1 MAELTQIKTVDS
13 INLSKPRKSSYGLD
27 NHSFIDDKPNGKIKH
42 TVNVSCCTSCKHVR
56 VIITQTRPC
65 NIQHYSTAVKMLIFR

>member
-27 NHSFIDDKPNGKIKH
+27 NHSFIDDKPNGKIEH

-56 VIITQTRPC
+56 EI
-65 NIQHYSTAVKMLIFR
+65 